1 MTTSPADPPK
11 GAGTGGQGLKLL
23 AVTACPTGIA
33 HTYMAAEKLTQ
44 AAESLGH
51 AMKVETQGSIGA
63 ENVLSDNDVR
73 HADGIIIAADKD
85 VDPARFVGKRLL
97 VVGVA
102 EGIRHPEELIGRVLS
117 APVYGAE
124 SYGAGADGAGGDG
137 TEGGGA
143 GADGRG
149 GARGGG
155 GAGLGAGGRGGAGT
169 GGGAGG
175 RGTAGMR
182 PGGGGG
188 AEARSGRGGGAG
200 TGGARG
206 KERGLAYKALMNGV
220 SYMIPFVVVGG
231 LLLALSLAVGGEAT
245 PKGLVIP
252 EGTFWAH
259 VNDIGTIGFQLMVP
273 VLSGYIAYAIGDRP
287 ALVPGM
293 IGGWIANTGELY
305 GSKAGAGFIGAIV
318 TGFLAGYLVM
328 WIKKVRVPRFVRPIM
343 PIIVIPIVSTAVLG
357 LFFIYVLGRPISWVF
372 THLTGW
378 LSGMT
383 GTSAIALGAVL
394 GLMIAFDMGGPVNK
408 TAFLFGTGL
417 IATGNQT
424 VMGMC
429 AAAIPVMPLGQ
440 GLATLIRRR
449 LYSGQ
454 ERETGMASLFM
465 GLFGISEGAIPFAA
479 ARPAQVI
486 PANMLGGAV
495 AGAVAGMAGVTD
507 AVPHGGPIV
516 AILGAVGGV
525 PMFFVA
531 VAAGS
536 VVTALTTVALVDVA
550 ERRKGRAVT
559 GEVGV
564 AGVAGVARVAGVA
577 GATGLAGGNGDI
589 GGSESAGAASG
600 TGSGTGAEPGTEAGP
615 EPVLAGVGA
624 TGAALA
630 DGTVAA
636 GATGGMAVGA
646 AGVAAAERAVD
657 ESAVDE
663 SAVDGN
669 GAAGKGAAERAA
681 ADGAGESTG
690 DASAGAGNAGTASAG
705 TASAGTA
712 SAGTASAGTGNAGTG
727 NAGTASAE
735 AGNGAAERA
744 GAGGAAVGEAR
755 GGEAPDGGASAE
767 VMTGGSASAAV
778 TEAGAA
784 SRTEAGAGEGPGRT
798 GKGGGSAGGTAERG
812 TSEGGWPGADASA
825 GSAPAGGTSAGST
838 PDGSTSA
845 GSTPDGSTSAG
856 SPLGADEGPDG
867 EGPDGEGPEGEG
879 PEGEGPEGERTDGE
893 GPEGVVLSGYVTR
906 ETVKVR
912 LAADGKEAA
921 IREMAELAARTGKVR
936 DVDEL
941 VRVALARE
949 AQGTT
954 GLGEEIAIPHAKT
967 DAVTAPVVGFA
978 RSAEGIDWNSLD
990 GTRAKLVFMIS
1001 VPEAAAGDEHLRI
1014 LALLSRKL
1022 MDADFRARLQSA
1034 PDVTAI
1040 LRVLSEVG

>member
-1 MTTSPADPPK
+1 M
-11 GAGTGGQGLKLL
+11 
-23 AVTACPTGIA
+23 TACPTGIA
-33 HTYMAAEKLTQ
+33 HTYMAAEKLSQ

-73 HADGIIIAADKD
+73 DADGIIIAADKD

-97 VVGVA
+97 VVSVA
-102 EGIRHPEELIGRVLS
+102 EGIRHPEELIERVRS
-117 APVYGAE
+117 APVYGAD
-124 SYGAGADGAGGDG
+124 GNGGADGYEGGDG
-137 TEGGGA
+137 YAGGA
-143 GADGRG
+143 AGS
-149 GARGGG
+149 GGG
-155 GAGLGAGGRGGAGT
+155 GSAAAGSDGAGT
-169 GGGAGG
+169 GRAGSDGAGSG
-175 RGTAGMR
+175 RAG
-182 PGGGGG
+182 
-188 AEARSGRGGGAG
+188 SGRGGS
-200 TGGARG
+200 GGAVGSGGAARRG
-206 KERGLAYKALMNGV
+206 KERSLAYKALMNGV

-231 LLLALSLAVGGEAT
+231 LLLALSLAVGGHPTA
-245 PKGLVIP
+245 KGLVIP

-273 VLSGYIAYAIGDRP
+273 ILSGYIAYAIGDRP

-305 GSKAGAGFIGAIV
+305 GSEAGAGFIGAIV

-343 PIIVIPIVSTAVLG
+343 PIIVIPIVATAVLG
-357 LFFIYVLGRPISWVF
+357 LFFIYVLGKPISWVF

-383 GTSAIALGAVL
+383 GTSAIVLGAVL

-449 LYSGQ
+449 LYSEQ

-516 AILGAVGGV
+516 AVLGAVGGV

-531 VAAGS
+531 VAIGS
-536 VVTALTTVALVDVA
+536 VVTALATVALVDISD
-550 ERRKGRAVT
+550 RRKERAAGYGTGRTADQAVDQSASQATDQSANPGT
-559 GEVGV
+559 GQ
-564 AGVAGVARVAGVA
+564 
-577 GATGLAGGNGDI
+577 ATGGDPTAAP
-589 GGSESAGAASG
+589 GPAPEATSEA
-600 TGSGTGAEPGTEAGP
+600 TPEPAPVPTP

-624 TGAALA
+624 TATAA
-630 DGTVAA
+630 DTTA
-636 GATGGMAVGA
+636 GATTGA
-646 AGVAAAERAVD
+646 ATGATTDTAANAAAGTERNSTPVPAQHTEV
-657 ESAVDE
+657 
-663 SAVDGN
+663 
-669 GAAGKGAAERAA
+669 
-681 ADGAGESTG
+681 ADNTPADSGPTEDDTST
-690 DASAGAGNAGTASAG
+690 
-705 TASAGTA
+705 
-712 SAGTASAGTGNAGTG
+712 
-727 NAGTASAE
+727 
-735 AGNGAAERA
+735 
-744 GAGGAAVGEAR
+744 
-755 GGEAPDGGASAE
+755 APD
-767 VMTGGSASAAV
+767 T
-778 TEAGAA
+778 
-784 SRTEAGAGEGPGRT
+784 
-798 GKGGGSAGGTAERG
+798 
-812 TSEGGWPGADASA
+812 
-825 GSAPAGGTSAGST
+825 PAT
-838 PDGSTSA
+838 PD
-845 GSTPDGSTSAG
+845 PN
-856 SPLGADEGPDG
+856 PKI
-867 EGPDGEGPEGEG
+867 
-879 PEGEGPEGERTDGE
+879 
-893 GPEGVVLSGYVTR
+893 LSGYLTPH
-906 ETVKVR
+906 TVR
-912 LAADGKEAA
+912 LRLTAGTKEAA
-921 IREMAELAARTGKVR
+921 IREMAELAARTGKVA
-936 DVDEL
+936 DVEEL

-967 DAVTAPVVGFA
+967 EAVTAPVVGFA
-978 RSAEGIDWNSLD
+978 RSEEGIDWDSLD
-990 GTRAKLVFMIS
+990 GTRARLVFMIS

-1034 PDVTAI
+1034 PDEAAV